1 MDNLPIWWFID
12 EFRAVRGYDNLRAK
26 PTSRLGVF
34 VVNISHKGTKTQSKT
49 LDAKI
54 YELDNSLK
62 FVIGYFEIRNS
73 VILNS

>member
-1 MDNLPIWWFID
+1 MDDLPIRWFID

-26 PTSRLGVF
+26 PTSRLSIF
-34 VVNISHKGTKTQSKT
+34 VANISHKGTKTQSKT

-62 FVIGYFEIRNS
+62 FVIGILKLEIR
-73 VILNS
+73 